1 LPPLVRGGALND
13 TASLTTWLRIDVPS
27 LLDLS
32 FSTKEA
38 AEIILTENIHG
49 ILENDNTGKY
59 SICSARCPEHKYS
72 TNRGMDDLL
81 ILTGKLE
88 NLASF
93 VCPLTIKNLENRS

>member
-1 LPPLVRGGALND
+1 LPPLVLGGALND

-59 SICSARCPEHKYS
+59 SICSADVQTTS
-72 TNRGMDDLL
+72 TG
-81 ILTGKLE
+81 LTE
-88 NLASF
+88 VWAA
-93 VCPLTIKNLENRS
+93 R

>member
-59 SICSARCPEHKYS
+59 SICSADVRNKS
-72 TNRGMDDLL
+72 TGLGMDDLL
-81 ILTGKLE
+81 ILRGKLE
-88 NLASF
+88 
-93 VCPLTIKNLENRS
+93 I